1 MHRFSDMAAIILS
14 HPNPKANLQRIDAGL
29 NVQNVK
35 NRFGFVCLWR
45 FVVNLPDDSGEDFL
59 LAELDDYPRTQI
71 NLRLK
76 GFRNSVRK
84 HPRDRNGQ
92 NDICE
97 IISAFLSKKI
107 LISKQAFHQ
116 IRLNKGV
123 VRRLLSSCSP
133 AFGRHDRS
141 RHKLRHFPPNP
152 EFCPEE
158 SGQFLSENLRKPKSN

>member
-1 MHRFSDMAAIILS
+1 MHHFSDMAAIILC
-14 HPNPKANLQRIDAGL
+14 HPDPKADLQRIDARL
-29 NVQNVK
+29 NVQNIQD
-35 NRFGFVCLWR
+35 RLGFVSLWR
-45 FVVNLPDDSGEDFL
+45 FVVNLSDDSCKDFL
-59 LAELDDYPRTQI
+59 FAELDDYPRTQI
-71 NLRLK
+71 DLRLK
-76 GFRNSVRK
+76 VFRNSICK
-84 HPRDRNGQ
+84 HPRDRHGQ

-97 IISAFLSKKI
+97 VISAFLSKKI

-123 VRRLLSSCSP
+123 VRQLLSSCLP

-158 SGQFLSENLRKPKSN
+158 SGHFLSENQKKPKSN